1 MTLKKIAAVALL
13 LGVAVAAF
21 SQQEEHGQQ
30 LSGSELL
37 SYCESA
43 TVTNTATWCLGYVL
57 GVWHMTTVDHRVC
70 PPSDVT
76 SGQLRR
82 AVIKYLQ
89 RHPEALKR
97 QPAGLVLEA
106 LEAAFPCVQHSEGE
120 STRLAFRVI
129 R

>member
-1 MTLKKIAAVALL
+1 MTLKKIAAVTLL

-37 SYCESA
+37 SYCKSA
-43 TVTNTATWCLGYVL
+43 TVTNTGTWCLGYVL
-57 GVWHMTTVDHRVC
+57 GVWHMTTAERLVC
-70 PPSDVT
+70 PPADIT

-82 AVIKYLQ
+82 AVVRYLQ
-89 RHPEALKR
+89 RHPEVLNR

-106 LEAAFPCVQHSEGE
+106 LESTFPCVQHSDGE
-120 STRLAFRVI
+120 ATRLAFRMT